1 MTGVL
6 WLFAVQGVLGAFDTL
21 YYHEWRARLPGLGQS
36 AHAEL
41 RLHAVRDFL
50 YAGFFVTLPWFA
62 WRGFWTAVLIVM
74 LTAEVA
80 ATLADFVV
88 EERVRLPL
96 GGLYAGERVTH
107 ALMGI
112 VYGAILA
119 LLVPIALVWWKSP
132 ASLASL
138 PIQAPGVLRWAL
150 TAMGIGVFLSGLRD
164 LSSVQGLPHSD
175 WPWHPNND
183 GKNGRGE

>member
-6 WLFAVQGVLGAFDTL
+6 GLFAVQGVLGAFDTL
-21 YYHEWRARLPGLGQS
+21 YYHEWRARLPGLGQP

-41 RLHAVRDFL
+41 KLHAARDFL

-62 WRGFWTAVLIVM
+62 WQGFWAAVLIVM
-74 LTAEVA
+74 LMAEIA

-119 LLVPIALVWWKSP
+119 LLVPIAIVWWGLP
-132 ASLASL
+132 ARLAPLST
-138 PIQAPGVLRWAL
+138 QAPDWLRWVLTVMGVGVL
-150 TAMGIGVFLSGLRD
+150 LSGLRD
-164 LSSVQGLPHSD
+164 LGSVQGLPYSD
-175 WPWHPNND
+175 WPWRS
-183 GKNGRGE
+183 KSRGRA